1 MRKTVQ
7 ALLIAGVFVSALFWR
22 SESHAQVD
30 EAALKAAFI
39 FNFTVFVTW
48 PPGALADG
56 HVVVCVGAGG
66 TLTPALQKLSGR
78 AANGMTWVVRVIAPA
93 PGEGG
98 ANTCNVVVVSG
109 ADAAARALRSLAAAR
124 QPVLVIGTDE
134 EAAQAAPGI
143 LLFRDGDHVR
153 FDIDNSQLVRRN
165 LVASSR
171 LLSLARSIQ

>member
-1 MRKTVQ
+1 MRKTVR
-7 ALLIAGVFVSALFWR
+7 ALLTACVFGSALFWR
-22 SESHAQVD
+22 LESHAQVD

-48 PPGALADG
+48 PPGALADE

-66 TLTPALQKLSGR
+66 TITPALQKLSGR
-78 AANGMTWVVRVIAPA
+78 AANGVTWVVRVIE

-98 ANTCNVVVVSG
+98 ANACNVVVVSG
-109 ADAAARALRSLAAAR
+109 ADAAARALRSFVAAR

-165 LVASSR
+165 LMASSR
-171 LLSLARSIQ
+171 LLSLARSVQ

>member
-1 MRKTVQ
+1 MRKTVR
-7 ALLIAGVFVSALFWR
+7 ALLIACVFGSALFWR

-30 EAALKAAFI
+30 EAALKSAFI

-56 HVVVCVGAGG
+56 HVVVCVGAGASI
-66 TLTPALQKLSGR
+66 TPALQKLSGR
-78 AANGMTWVVRVIAPA
+78 AANGVTWVVRVIE
-93 PGEGG
+93 PGESG

-109 ADAAARALRSLAAAR
+109 ADAATRALRSLAAAR

-143 LLFRDGDHVR
+143 LLFREGDHVR

-165 LVASSR
+165 LMASSR
-171 LLSLARSIQ
+171 LLSLARSVQ